1 MVTVQ
6 VHNRLFKNIEAIVF
20 DKDGT
25 LANTEA
31 YLIQLGQ
38 KRSRLVDAQVPGVQ
52 DPIQMAFGLENSRLN
67 PEGMLAIASQREC
80 EIATAGFVAE
90 TGKAWMES
98 LNLVQSSFEDAAGYL
113 KPKCDH
119 TPLLDGVLEMLQQI
133 AQHPVKVAIL
143 SSDITENVA
152 AFIQHHHLN
161 DMIHLGRGVQGL
173 ISKPNPKL
181 LLDLCDELQ
190 VSPAHTLM
198 VGDSAADIQMAIAAQ
213 TAGNIG
219 VTWGWQTPIH
229 LPIADV
235 AATSP
240 AQIQVSTP

>member
-6 VHNRLFKNIEAIVF
+6 VQDRQFQNVEAIVF

-25 LANTEA
+25 LANTES

-52 DPIQMAFGLENSRLN
+52 EPIQMAFGLENGCLN
-67 PEGMLAIASQREC
+67 PESMLAIASRREC

-90 TGKAWMES
+90 TGKPWMES
-98 LNLVQSSFEDAAGYL
+98 LNLVQSSFEEAAGYL
-113 KPKCDH
+113 NPKCEH

-143 SSDITENVA
+143 SSDITENVE
-152 AFIQHHHLN
+152 AFIQHHQLS

-173 ISKPNPKL
+173 MGKPDPKL
-181 LLDLCDELQ
+181 FLDLCAELQ
-190 VSPAHTLM
+190 VNPANTLM

-213 TAGNIG
+213 AAGNVG
-219 VTWGWQTPIH
+219 VTWGWQTQIH
-229 LPIADV
+229 LPMADV
-235 AATSP
+235 EADSP
-240 AQIQVSTP
+240 SQLEVRA